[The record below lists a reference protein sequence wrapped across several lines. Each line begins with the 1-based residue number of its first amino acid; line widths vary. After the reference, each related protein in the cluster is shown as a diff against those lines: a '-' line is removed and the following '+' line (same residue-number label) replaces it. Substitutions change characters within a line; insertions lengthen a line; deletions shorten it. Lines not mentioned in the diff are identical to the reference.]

1 MSSTVYV
8 AFESVGT
15 CIWYDAAKT
24 EKESNEN
31 PKRSVFFISLSPL
44 VKDEGI
50 LAGIVARENSAS
62 AGLENE
68 LGNCHGKAGYT

>member
-1 MSSTVYV
+1 MNFSTLSV
-8 AFESVGT
+8 AVS
-15 CIWYDAAKT
+15 CPQPDSAIAKIAI
-24 EKESNEN
+24 ESNL
-31 PKRSVFFISLSPL
+31 FISLSPL

-68 LGNCHGKAGYT
+68 LGNCHGKAGYTNHGRS

>member
-1 MSSTVYV
+1 
-8 AFESVGT
+8 VGAQAV
-15 CIWYDAAKT
+15 IVNAERPSKAAQ
-24 EKESNEN
+24 
-31 PKRSVFFISLSPL
+31 RYFFISLSPL

-68 LGNCHGKAGYT
+68 LGNCHGKAGYTNHGRS